1 MLSGTA
7 TARNTRLAEFTES
20 QKIGEGTYGQVY
32 KARDTSG
39 EWVALKKLRLDD
51 NGEGVP
57 VTTLREVALLK
68 ELVHDNIVRLR
79 DVVAAPPKLYLV
91 FDYHEQDLKQCMDK
105 HFRDGMPATL
115 IKTCIMQILRGAPR
129 RIGSPPSPP
138 RRADARLG
146 GASPSPSRARPPPS
160 HNTCP
165 PSPSPPSPAISPTP
179 TPRCVSPPPLSHPAT
194 IIMLLLRRRLLPL
207 EACSPSRPQAAER
220 AHRRFGARQTC
231 RLRCARPWE
240 RLRARGRSRSTS
252 RRPRLTS
259 LPCYRPGPRAAE
271 PQPPALHARGGHSVV
286 PRTRASPRQGA
297 QRRAHPARPLSR
309 LRAHCGRECAP
320 PRSVSIRCLSTPGRL
335 DASSPSCAAASRSS
349 RATPVRGASSE
360 ALAPRPP
367 PSHTA
372 SLRHPRVT
380 PPRRERALAP
390 TRAPSRAA
398 EIDQLFRIFRCL
410 GTPTEDLWPGCTQ
423 LPNFQAHS
431 ALLPSPSART
441 FQLHLHCIALRC
453 RPLARAS
460 LVEPSPPR
468 RCSVGMLPKVD
479 AKKDA

>member
-146 GASPSPSRARPPPS
+146 GASPSPSRARAPPS

-194 IIMLLLRRRLLPL
+194 IIMLLPRRRLLPL

-240 RLRARGRSRSTS
+240 RLRARGRSRS
-252 RRPRLTS
+252 
-259 LPCYRPGPRAAE
+259 
-271 PQPPALHARGGHSVV
+271 
-286 PRTRASPRQGA
+286 
-297 QRRAHPARPLSR
+297 
-309 LRAHCGRECAP
+309 
-320 PRSVSIRCLSTPGRL
+320 
-335 DASSPSCAAASRSS
+335 
-349 RATPVRGASSE
+349 
-360 ALAPRPP
+360 
-367 PSHTA
+367 
-372 SLRHPRVT
+372 
-380 PPRRERALAP
+380 RALALEGA
-390 TRAPSRAA
+390 RAPPPGGLVSHLSLATGLARVLQNLNPQHYTHEVVTLWYRAPELLLGKVLSGARTPRAHSRAFA
-398 EIDQLFRIFRCL
+398 RIA
-410 GTPTEDLWPGCTQ
+410 DAS
-423 LPNFQAHS
+423 AH
-431 ALLPSPSART
+431 
-441 FQLHLHCIALRC
+441 
-453 RPLARAS
+453 PLAA
-460 LVEPSPPR
+460 
-468 RCSVGMLPKVD
+468 
-479 AKKDA
+479 

>member
-146 GASPSPSRARPPPS
+146 GASPSPSRARAPPS

-179 TPRCVSPPPLSHPAT
+179 TPRCVSPPPLSHAPT
-194 IIMLLLRRRLLPL
+194 PQPSS
-207 EACSPSRPQAAER
+207 CSSSGVAYCHSKRVLHRDLKPQNVLIDVSGRVKLAD
-220 AHRRFGARQTC
+220 FGALGHGRG
-231 RLRCARPWE
+231 CALDGAP
-240 RLRARGRSRSTS
+240 ARGRSRSRALALHLQAASSHISPLLQAWPACCRTS
-252 RRPRLTS
+252 TPSTTRTRWS
-259 LPCYRPGPRAAE
+259 LCGTAHPSFSSARCSAARAPRAPTLAPSRALRTRVRTPSQREYSMSVDTWSIGCIFAE
-271 PQPPALHARGGHSVV
+271 LCCRKPLFPGDSGARGV
-286 PRTRASPRQGA
+286 
-297 QRRAHPARPLSR
+297 
-309 LRAHCGRECAP
+309 E
-320 PRSVSIRCLSTPGRL
+320 RS
-335 DASSPSCAAASRSS
+335 
-349 RATPVRGASSE
+349 
-360 ALAPRPP
+360 PRPP
-367 PSHTA
+367 PPSFPHR
-372 SLRHPRVT
+372 LLT
-380 PPRRERALAP
+380 PP
-390 TRAPSRAA
+390 SR
-398 EIDQLFRIFRCL
+398 
-410 GTPTEDLWPGCTQ
+410 
-423 LPNFQAHS
+423 HS
-431 ALLPSPSART
+431 A
-441 FQLHLHCIALRC
+441 
-453 RPLARAS
+453 
-460 LVEPSPPR
+460 PPR
-468 RCSVGMLPKVD
+468 AGARPDPRTLACRRD
-479 AKKDA
+479 

>member
-1 MLSGTA
+1 MVTVFFVRRSRVRLPRALRGEGVSERGISMLSGTA

-179 TPRCVSPPPLSHPAT
+179 TPRCVSPPPLSHAPTPQPSSCSSSGVAYCHSKRVLHRDLKPQNVLIDVSGRVKLADFGALGHGRGCALEGARAPPPGGLVSHLSLAT
-194 IIMLLLRRRLLPL
+194 GLARVLQNLNPQHYTHEVVTLWYRAPELLLGKVLSGARTP
-207 EACSPSRPQAAER
+207 R
-220 AHRRFGARQTC
+220 AHSRAFARI
-231 RLRCARPWE
+231 AD
-240 RLRARGRSRSTS
+240 
-252 RRPRLTS
+252 
-259 LPCYRPGPRAAE
+259 
-271 PQPPALHARGGHSVV
+271 
-286 PRTRASPRQGA
+286 AS
-297 QRRAHPARPLSR
+297 AHPL
-309 LRAHCGRECAP
+309 
-320 PRSVSIRCLSTPGRL
+320 
-335 DASSPSCAAASRSS
+335 AA
-349 RATPVRGASSE
+349 
-360 ALAPRPP
+360 
-367 PSHTA
+367 
-372 SLRHPRVT
+372 
-380 PPRRERALAP
+380 
-390 TRAPSRAA
+390 
-398 EIDQLFRIFRCL
+398 
-410 GTPTEDLWPGCTQ
+410 
-423 LPNFQAHS
+423 
-431 ALLPSPSART
+431 
-441 FQLHLHCIALRC
+441 
-453 RPLARAS
+453 
-460 LVEPSPPR
+460 
-468 RCSVGMLPKVD
+468 
-479 AKKDA
+479 